1 MNYQKSSKSSPR
13 GASLSKI
20 NLSASLSLHC
30 KPHRAF
36 AAEPC
41 DSHFIIAPRLNETII
56 VNIIWFCRITDRSVA
71 VFFFNFFM
79 QHKIQ
84 RFAFAQRRISTIKTS
99 FHLSSLSGFLFFPGE
114 SLSAVRSLDRQ
125 DCKFHAVYCFCS

>member
-56 VNIIWFCRITDRSVA
+56 VNIIWFCQITDRSVA
-71 VFFFNFFM
+71 VIFFSFFM
-79 QHKIQ
+79 QQKIQ
-84 RFAFAQRRISTIKTS
+84 RFAFVPPKAHK
-99 FHLSSLSGFLFFPGE
+99 H
-114 SLSAVRSLDRQ
+114 
-125 DCKFHAVYCFCS
+125 Y